1 MRQRSFGRTAWP
13 VAEVGYGMWG
23 MGGWTG
29 ADDDQS
35 RQSLRQAVDLGC
47 NFFDTAWA
55 YGAGHSERLLG
66 ELVRDTTHP
75 RIYTATK
82 IPPKNGKWPA
92 TAEYPLD
99 EVFPAD
105 HIREFTE
112 TSLRNLGLST
122 LDLIQFHVW
131 NDAWAEDVRWQRAI
145 TSLKDEGLVRA
156 VGISVNRWE
165 PDNGIRALRTGLF
178 DAVQVVYNVFDQA
191 PEDELLPVCQEL
203 NIAVIAR
210 VPFDEGSLTG
220 MLTLESR
227 WPDGDFRNT
236 YFAGDKLR
244 ESVTRAEA
252 LRPLL
257 QSGTTMAEFALRW
270 VLSHPAV
277 SVVIPGMRKPSHVA
291 ANLAASD
298 AGPLSAELM
307 MASRQHRWDRRPG
320 PQPD

>member
-1 MRQRSFGRTAWP
+1 MRQRSFGRVAWP
-13 VAEVGYGMWG
+13 VGEVGYGMWG

-29 ADDDQS
+29 ADDEESS
-35 RQSLRQAVDLGC
+35 RSLRQALGLGC

-66 ELVRDTTHP
+66 ELLRDAQGA
-75 RIYTATK
+75 RIYTASK

-92 TAEYPLD
+92 RAEYTLD

-105 HIREFTE
+105 HIRAFTE
-112 TSLRNLGLST
+112 KTLSNLGVST
-122 LDLIQFHVW
+122 LDLMQFHVW
-131 NDAWAEDVRWQRAI
+131 NDDWAEDRRWQQAMAA
-145 TSLKDEGLVRA
+145 LKDEGLVRA
-156 VGISVNRWE
+156 VGISLNRWE
-165 PDNGIRALRTGLF
+165 PTNGIRAIRTGLI

-191 PEDELLPVCQEL
+191 PEDELFPVCQEL

-210 VPFDEGSLTG
+210 VPFDEGTLTG
-220 MLTLESR
+220 MLTPDSR
-227 WPDGDFRNT
+227 WAEGDFRNT

-244 ESVTRAEA
+244 DSVTRAEA

-257 QSGTTMAEFALRW
+257 PPGTTMAEFALRW
-270 VLSHPAV
+270 ILSHPAV
-277 SVVIPGMRKPSHVA
+277 SVVIPGMRKPAHVV

-298 AGPLSAELM
+298 AGPLPADVLAAARS
-307 MASRQHRWDRRPG
+307 HRWDRRPS

>member
-1 MRQRSFGRTAWP
+1 MRQRTFGRAGWP
-13 VAEVGYGMWG
+13 VEDVGYGMWG

-29 ADDDQS
+29 ADDDES
-35 RQSLRQAVDLGC
+35 RRSLRQAVDLGC

-66 ELVRDTTHP
+66 ELLRTTSGT
-75 RIYTATK
+75 RLYTASK
-82 IPPKNGKWPA
+82 IPPKNGRWPA
-92 TAEYPLD
+92 RADYSLD

-105 HIREFTE
+105 HIRECTE
-112 TSLRNLGLST
+112 KTLSNLGVST
-122 LDLIQFHVW
+122 LDLMQFHVW
-131 NDAWAEDVRWQRAI
+131 NDAWADDQRWQRAI
-145 TSLKDEGLVRA
+145 AALKNEGLVRA
-156 VGISVNRWE
+156 FGISLNRWE
-165 PDNGIRALRTGLF
+165 PTNGIRALRTGLI

-191 PEDELLPVCQEL
+191 PEDELFPVCQEL
-203 NIAVIAR
+203 DIAVIAR
-210 VPFDEGSLTG
+210 VPFDEGTLTG
-220 MLTLESR
+220 MLTPESR

-257 QSGTTMAEFALRW
+257 PSGTTMASFALRW
-270 VLSHPAV
+270 ILSNPVV

-298 AGPLSAELM
+298 AGRLPMELLA
-307 MASRQHRWDRRPG
+307 ASRWHRWDRHPS
-320 PQPD
+320 PKPD

>member
-1 MRQRSFGRTAWP
+1 MRQRVFGRAGWR
-13 VAEVGYGMWG
+13 VADVGYGMWG

-29 ADDDQS
+29 ADDDES
-35 RQSLRQAVDLGC
+35 RRSLRQAVDLGC

-66 ELVRDTTHP
+66 ELLRTTSGT
-75 RIYTATK
+75 RLYTASK
-82 IPPKNGKWPA
+82 IPPKNGRWPA
-92 TAEYPLD
+92 RADYSLD

-105 HIREFTE
+105 HIRAFTE
-112 TSLRNLGLST
+112 KTLSNLGVST
-122 LDLIQFHVW
+122 LDLMQFHVW
-131 NDAWAEDVRWQRAI
+131 NDAWADDPRWQRAI
-145 TSLKDEGLVRA
+145 AALKDEGLVRA
-156 VGISVNRWE
+156 FGISLNRWE
-165 PDNGIRALRTGLF
+165 PTNGIRALRTGLI

-191 PEDELLPVCQEL
+191 PEDELFPVCQEL

-210 VPFDEGSLTG
+210 VPFDEGTLTG
-220 MLTLESR
+220 MLTPDSR

-257 QSGTTMAEFALRW
+257 PSATTMATFALRW
-270 VLSHPAV
+270 ILSNPAV

-298 AGPLSAELM
+298 AGPLPVELLT
-307 MASRQHRWDRRPG
+307 ASRSHRWDRHPT

>member
-1 MRQRSFGRTAWP
+1 
-13 VAEVGYGMWG
+13 MWG

-29 ADDDQS
+29 ADDDES
-35 RQSLRQAVDLGC
+35 RRSLRQAVDLGC

-66 ELVRDTTHP
+66 ELLRTTSGT
-75 RIYTATK
+75 RVYTASK
-82 IPPKNGKWPA
+82 IPPKNGQWPA
-92 TAEYPLD
+92 RADYSLED
-99 EVFPAD
+99 VFPAD
-105 HIREFTE
+105 HIRGFTE
-112 TSLRNLGLST
+112 KTLSNLGVST
-122 LDLIQFHVW
+122 LDLMQFHVW
-131 NDAWAEDVRWQRAI
+131 NDAWADDQRWQRAI
-145 TSLKDEGLVRA
+145 TTLKEEGLIKA
-156 VGISVNRWE
+156 IGISINRWE
-165 PDNGIRALRTGLF
+165 PANGLRALRTGLI

-191 PEDELLPVCQEL
+191 PEDELFPVCKEL

-210 VPFDEGSLTG
+210 VPFDEGTLTG

-244 ESVTRAEA
+244 DSVTRAVA

-257 QSGTTMAEFALRW
+257 PSGTTMAEFALRW
-270 VLSHPAV
+270 ILSNPAV

-298 AGPLSAELM
+298 AGPLPVELLASARL
-307 MASRQHRWDRRPG
+307 HRWDRRPS

>member
-1 MRQRSFGRTAWP
+1 MRQRSFGRAAWP

-29 ADDDQS
+29 ADDDES
-35 RQSLRQAVDLGC
+35 RRSLRQAVDLGC

-66 ELVRDTTHP
+66 ELLRTTSGT
-75 RIYTATK
+75 RLYTASK
-82 IPPKNGKWPA
+82 IPPKNGRWPA
-92 TAEYPLD
+92 RADYSLD

-105 HIREFTE
+105 HIRAFTE
-112 TSLRNLGLST
+112 KTLSNLGVST
-122 LDLIQFHVW
+122 LDLMQFHVW
-131 NDAWAEDVRWQRAI
+131 NDAWADDERWQRAI
-145 TSLKDEGLVRA
+145 AALKDEGMVRA
-156 VGISVNRWE
+156 FGISLNRWE
-165 PDNGIRALRTGLF
+165 PTNGIRALRTGLI

-191 PEDELLPVCQEL
+191 PEDELFPVCQEL

-210 VPFDEGSLTG
+210 VPFDEGTLTG
-220 MLTLESR
+220 MLTPESR

-257 QSGTTMAEFALRW
+257 PPATTMAAFALRW
-270 VLSHPAV
+270 ILSNPVV

-298 AGPLSAELM
+298 AGPLPVALLA
-307 MASRQHRWDRRPG
+307 ASRLHRWDRRPN

>member
-1 MRQRSFGRTAWP
+1 MRQRSFGRAAWP

-29 ADDDQS
+29 ADDDES
-35 RQSLRQAVDLGC
+35 RRSLRQAVDLGC

-66 ELVRDTTHP
+66 ELLRTTSGT
-75 RIYTATK
+75 RLYTASK
-82 IPPKNGKWPA
+82 IPPKNGRWPA
-92 TAEYPLD
+92 RADYSLD

-105 HIREFTE
+105 HIRAFTE
-112 TSLRNLGLST
+112 KTLSNLGVST
-122 LDLIQFHVW
+122 LDLMQFHVW
-131 NDAWAEDVRWQRAI
+131 NDAWADDERWQRAI
-145 TSLKDEGLVRA
+145 AALKDEGMVRA
-156 VGISVNRWE
+156 FGISLNRWE
-165 PDNGIRALRTGLF
+165 PTNGIRALRTGLI

-191 PEDELLPVCQEL
+191 PEDELFPVCQEL

-210 VPFDEGSLTG
+210 VPFDEGTLTG
-220 MLTLESR
+220 MLTPESR

-257 QSGTTMAEFALRW
+257 PPATTMAAFALQW
-270 VLSHPAV
+270 ILSNPVV

-298 AGPLSAELM
+298 AGPLPVALLA
-307 MASRQHRWDRRPG
+307 ASRLHRWDRRPN

>member
-29 ADDDQS
+29 AVDDES
-35 RQSLRQAVDLGC
+35 RRSLRQAVDLGC

-66 ELVRDTTHP
+66 ELLRTTSGT
-75 RIYTATK
+75 RIYTASK
-82 IPPKNGKWPA
+82 IPPKNSQWPA
-92 TAEYPLD
+92 RAGASLD

-105 HIREFTE
+105 HIRAFTE
-112 TSLRNLGLST
+112 KTLSNLGVST
-122 LDLIQFHVW
+122 LDLMQFHVW
-131 NDAWAEDVRWQRAI
+131 NDAWADDERWQRAI
-145 TSLKDEGLVRA
+145 AALKDEGLVRA
-156 VGISVNRWE
+156 FGISLNRWE
-165 PDNGIRALRTGLF
+165 PANGIRALRTGLI

-191 PEDELLPVCQEL
+191 PEDELFPVCQAL

-210 VPFDEGSLTG
+210 VPFDEGTLTG
-220 MLTLESR
+220 MVTRQSR

-244 ESVTRAEA
+244 DSVTRAEA

-257 QSGTTMAEFALRW
+257 PSGTTMAAFALRW
-270 VLSHPAV
+270 ILSNPVV

-298 AGPLSAELM
+298 AGPLPAELLA
-307 MASRQHRWDRRPG
+307 ASRLHRWDRRPS

>member
-1 MRQRSFGRTAWP
+1 
-13 VAEVGYGMWG
+13 MWG

-29 ADDDQS
+29 ADDDES
-35 RQSLRQAVDLGC
+35 RRSLRQAVDLGC

-66 ELVRDTTHP
+66 ELLRTTSGT
-75 RIYTATK
+75 RIYTASK
-82 IPPKNGKWPA
+82 IPPKNGRWPA
-92 TAEYPLD
+92 RADYSLD

-105 HIREFTE
+105 HIRAFTE
-112 TSLRNLGLST
+112 KTLSNLGVST
-122 LDLIQFHVW
+122 MDLMQCHVW
-131 NDAWAEDVRWQRAI
+131 NDAWADDDRWQRAI
-145 TSLKDEGLVRA
+145 AALKDEGLVRA
-156 VGISVNRWE
+156 FGISLNRWE
-165 PDNGIRALRTGLF
+165 PANGIRALRTGLI

-191 PEDELLPVCQEL
+191 PEDELFPVCQER

-210 VPFDEGSLTG
+210 VPFDEGTLTG
-220 MLTLESR
+220 MLTQQSC

-257 QSGTTMAEFALRW
+257 PAATTMAAFALRW
-270 VLSHPAV
+270 ILSNPVV

-298 AGPLSAELM
+298 AGPLPAELLA
-307 MASRQHRWDRRPG
+307 ASRLHRWDRRPS

>member
-1 MRQRSFGRTAWP
+1 MAWP
-13 VAEVGYGMWG
+13 VSEVGYGMWG

-29 ADDDQS
+29 ADDDES
-35 RQSLRQAVDLGC
+35 RRSLRQAVDLGC

-66 ELVRDTTHP
+66 ELLRTTSGT
-75 RIYTATK
+75 RLYTASK
-82 IPPKNGKWPA
+82 IPPKNGHWPA
-92 TAEYPLD
+92 RADYLLED
-99 EVFPAD
+99 VFPAD
-105 HIREFTE
+105 HIRGFTE
-112 TSLRNLGLST
+112 KTLSNLGVAT
-122 LDLIQFHVW
+122 LDLMQFHVW
-131 NDAWAEDVRWQRAI
+131 NDAWADDQRWPRAI
-145 TSLKDEGLVRA
+145 AALKNEGLVRA
-156 VGISVNRWE
+156 VGISLNRWE
-165 PDNGIRALRTGLF
+165 PANGIRALRTGVI

-191 PEDELLPVCQEL
+191 PEDELFPVCQEL

-210 VPFDEGSLTG
+210 VPFDEGTLTG
-220 MLTLESR
+220 MLTQDSR

-244 ESVTRAEA
+244 DSVARAEA

-257 QSGTTMAEFALRW
+257 PSGTTMAEFALRW
-270 VLSHPAV
+270 ILSNPAV

-298 AGPLSAELM
+298 AGPLPAKLLA
-307 MASRQHRWDRRPG
+307 ASRLHRWDRSPS